1 MSTNNGLEWLSD
13 RPKVHYG
20 DCWREH
26 HDCAIRKIEDI
37 VQQIK
42 ELEWNLKGKEEE
54 IEYFRSV
61 MEKYDIAMFDDNVF
75 KVSKKK

>member
-20 DCWREH
+20 DCWKEH
-26 HDCAIRKIEDI
+26 HDCAIKE
-37 VQQIK
+37 IK
-42 ELEWNLKGKEEE
+42 RLQEELEHMRDV
-54 IEYFRSV
+54 FS
-61 MEKYDIAMFDDNVF
+61 KYDIIVADDNAV

>member
-26 HDCAIRKIEDI
+26 HNCAIKEIERLQEEI
-37 VQQIK
+37 QH
-42 ELEWNLKGKEEE
+42 LKG
-54 IEYFRSV
+54 ILI
-61 MEKYDIAMFDDNVF
+61 KYELGELDGDDMLR
-75 KVSKKK
+75 VSISK